1 MNRLL
6 QTVRD
11 LLEEANR
18 QGTDTMGY
26 VHYVERVRFDLVEH
40 ELTKYCRKHG
50 DYRWI
55 PQQAHTRH
63 NKK

>member
-1 MNRLL
+1 MHDLL
-6 QTVRD
+6 RAVRD

-55 PQQAHTRH
+55 PQQKHAQP
-63 NKK
+63 NEK